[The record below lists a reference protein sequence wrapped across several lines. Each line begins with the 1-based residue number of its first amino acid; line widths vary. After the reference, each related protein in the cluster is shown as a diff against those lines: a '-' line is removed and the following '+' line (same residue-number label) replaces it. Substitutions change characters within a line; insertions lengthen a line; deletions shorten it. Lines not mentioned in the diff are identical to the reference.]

1 MTSLHSGPHD
11 HHSLTFTP
19 ELHSLSSIASSVFSG
34 LSGCLGCDP
43 AEVTALSLTVHHCT
57 VPPEQDSTRRRRS
70 VIGSSVRMALSH
82 SISRQDA
89 LRWGHMACLTGKER
103 VWMAQ
108 NDKMVFSPPLAMSCF
123 QGREACRGADRYS
136 ARRKTDSSPQL
147 TSPSRSWGCLSP
159 IFYLSL
165 SLFLSFFLV
174 LCLPADWWIWMAHIT
189 QDPIKPWTL
198 LIVTGCQVQ
207 LFHIRLV
214 LEQKWA
220 KWIRSMWFCYFN
232 LHTSD
237 AIDFVS

>member
-19 ELHSLSSIASSVFSG
+19 ELHSLSSIASFVF
-34 LSGCLGCDP
+34 SGCLGCDP
-43 AEVTALSLTVHHCT
+43 AEVTALSLTVHHGT
-57 VPPEQDSTRRRRS
+57 VPPEQDSTRRRQS

-82 SISRQDA
+82 SISRQDT

-108 NDKMVFSPPLAMSCF
+108 NDKIVFFPPLAMSCF

-147 TSPSRSWGCLSP
+147 TSPSRSQGCLSP
-159 IFYLSL
+159 LLIHLSL
-165 SLFLSFFLV
+165 SLFLSFFFFV

-189 QDPIKPWTL
+189 HDPIKPWTL
-198 LIVTGCQVQ
+198 LIVTGCQV
-207 LFHIRLV
+207 
-214 LEQKWA
+214 
-220 KWIRSMWFCYFN
+220 
-232 LHTSD
+232 
-237 AIDFVS
+237 